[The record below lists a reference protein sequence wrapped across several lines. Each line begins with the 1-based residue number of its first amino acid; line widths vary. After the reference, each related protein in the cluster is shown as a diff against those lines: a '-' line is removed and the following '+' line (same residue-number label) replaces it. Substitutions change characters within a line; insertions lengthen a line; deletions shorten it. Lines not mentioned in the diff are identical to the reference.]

1 LQAANQVFLLSG
13 PIEKSK
19 MATSGGHKL
28 TWQPYGKYV
37 KQTSSQEPL
46 DGLEPYLAEMFL
58 ARSLLSV
65 VTFCSDR
72 SSNMAARGHKSL

>member
-1 LQAANQVFLLSG
+1 
-13 PIEKSK
+13 
-19 MATSGGHKL
+19 MATSGGHNL
-28 TWQPYGKYV
+28 TERPYGKYV

-58 ARSLLSV
+58 AKSLLSV

-72 SSNMAARGHKSL
+72 PFKMAAVTENRNFFNCPLLL